1 MGKEMGIGTCVF
13 SHNAYVPGKLCEG
26 QGLGPSETVRRSF
39 ENRLLSLGE
48 GMVSLLRQT
57 NL

>member
-1 MGKEMGIGTCVF
+1 MGKEIGTCVF
-13 SHNAYVPGKLCEG
+13 SHNACVLRKLCEG

-39 ENRLLSLGE
+39 ENRLLSPGE
-48 GMVSLLRQT
+48 GMVSLLHQT

>member
-13 SHNAYVPGKLCEG
+13 SHNACVPGKLCEG